1 MFVDFNLEAGVSDR
15 SIVRGFSLVVV
26 LLLDGLGRL
35 FLVVCLSLF
44 FLLALESAI
53 SCSVVILVWVG
64 IDAEDEEDEREERD
78 RSQEPHWRAGRHRRT
93 ARERVVEDEE
103 QHEQKRPKPEDSRH
117 RASLPDAPPKISR
130 CCFCA

>member
-44 FLLALESAI
+44 FLLVLESAI

-64 IDAEDEEDEREERD
+64 IDAEDEEDEADDESVVDDKVTNGVEGEELRIEGIYVD
-78 RSQEPHWRAGRHRRT
+78 GLVDLS
-93 ARERVVEDEE
+93 
-103 QHEQKRPKPEDSRH
+103 S
-117 RASLPDAPPKISR
+117 
-130 CCFCA
+130 